1 MAVTPPGR
9 PDMEL
14 ACREHGD
21 ELLKP
26 GELTDIRRRLRRIA
40 PQHDLATVIVCA
52 FDHRTRMLPFI
63 FTDTRMAPAGVR
75 AIGSAM
81 VDSGFEKTRIV
92 LQQWNRHFRPSRM
105 QVDGRIP
112 DLFMISSMGLHLEPC
127 RDLIRDACR
136 IDPAHRPLI
145 IVGGSL
151 SIYQP
156 YRVFSDDPA
165 DPASADVAVTGEEY
179 VLLSL
184 LEVLLAVRARG
195 ESMRS
200 AFLRTRDSGALAG
213 IPGLVYAQGDSGGLA
228 EELVDTGVQRLV
240 GDLDELPD
248 PVLGYRL
255 LEAPSGGATLGLHA
269 VPADR
274 VRRLSPISCI
284 VMTFG
289 CRFTCPYCP
298 TPAYN
303 QRQYRAKSGGRIAE
317 EMGRLYKEYGL
328 RYFFAA
334 DDNLFNSRERAL
346 DIVEAL
352 AGTRFEGKSLG
363 RRVRWS
369 AEVTVHDTLRMTEY
383 LPLVRRSG
391 CRALWLGVEDMTA
404 TLIQKGQS
412 VDRTTQAFRRLREAG
427 ICPMPMLMHHDAQP
441 LYTRHSSYGLLN
453 QIRLLRKA
461 GAASLQ
467 VLMMTPAPGSKLYE
481 QTFTSGQVF
490 DTVAGRR
497 VTPRM
502 FDGNYVV
509 ASSHPR
515 PWRKQLNLLLGYG
528 YFYNPLWLVV
538 ALLRS
543 RNKLALKPAGMQVV
557 GMLGLVH
564 TVRRTLG
571 WAVRLWF
578 GRIRRLDRPPISAI
592 PMRRLADE
600 FASVERAEATGA
612 D

>member
-1 MAVTPPGR
+1 
-9 PDMEL
+9 
-14 ACREHGD
+14 
-21 ELLKP
+21 
-26 GELTDIRRRLRRIA
+26 
-40 PQHDLATVIVCA
+40 
-52 FDHRTRMLPFI
+52 
-63 FTDTRMAPAGVR
+63 
-75 AIGSAM
+75 
-81 VDSGFEKTRIV
+81 
-92 LQQWNRHFRPSRM
+92 
-105 QVDGRIP
+105 
-112 DLFMISSMGLHLEPC
+112 
-127 RDLIRDACR
+127 
-136 IDPAHRPLI
+136 
-145 IVGGSL
+145 
-151 SIYQP
+151 
-156 YRVFSDDPA
+156 
-165 DPASADVAVTGEEY
+165 
-179 VLLSL
+179 
-184 LEVLLAVRARG
+184 
-195 ESMRS
+195 
-200 AFLRTRDSGALAG
+200 
-213 IPGLVYAQGDSGGLA
+213 
-228 EELVDTGVQRLV
+228 
-240 GDLDELPD
+240 
-248 PVLGYRL
+248 
-255 LEAPSGGATLGLHA
+255 
-269 VPADR
+269 
-274 VRRLSPISCI
+274 
-284 VMTFG
+284 
-289 CRFTCPYCP
+289 
-298 TPAYN
+298 
-303 QRQYRAKSGGRIAE
+303 
-317 EMGRLYKEYGL
+317 
-328 RYFFAA
+328 
-334 DDNLFNSRERAL
+334 
-346 DIVEAL
+346 
-352 AGTRFEGKSLG
+352 
-363 RRVRWS
+363 
-369 AEVTVHDTLRMTEY
+369 
-383 LPLVRRSG
+383 
-391 CRALWLGVEDMTA
+391 
-404 TLIQKGQS
+404 
-412 VDRTTQAFRRLREAG
+412 
-427 ICPMPMLMHHDAQP
+427 MLMHHDAQP